1 MGVSLKNPK
10 ITKTGAVCEV
20 QQKDDNFTTFAI
32 CTTKGWSATQ
42 TESL

>member
-10 ITKTGAVCEV
+10 ITKTGTVCEV
-20 QQKDDNFTTFAI
+20 QQKDDNFTTFVM

-42 TESL
+42 TESM